1 MFSYLSTYQKTQVVR
16 TSLRLQRLKEAGEPI
31 SRSPSKEDN
40 KNISL
45 NFNILSSCG
54 CILQS
59 ETPTVVG
66 DFP

>member
-1 MFSYLSTYQKTQVVR
+1 MFNYLSTYQKTQVVR

-45 NFNILSSCG
+45 NFNIL
-54 CILQS
+54 
-59 ETPTVVG
+59 VNVG
-66 DFP
+66 VFFSLKHPE

>member
-1 MFSYLSTYQKTQVVR
+1 MFNYLSTYQKTQVVR

-45 NFNILSSCG
+45 NFNIL
-54 CILQS
+54 
-59 ETPTVVG
+59 VNVG
-66 DFP
+66 VLFSLKHPE